1 MSWVKG
7 RNFWRGE
14 KGALEGKIVI
24 LCGEAFQR
32 TLLRLLEED
41 GETGGR
47 KMVKQVEE
55 RW

>member
-1 MSWVKG
+1 M
-7 RNFWRGE
+7 
-14 KGALEGKIVI
+14 GALEGSGRTFEEKIVI